1 MAAERDRPDEA
12 SGGAAEPEGKRVC
25 TPGNE
30 TSARHASI
38 AGTSGVAGDGGAG
51 TDACADSFNDDDV
64 HAMRLALEQAA
75 QAEALG
81 EVPVGAVVLDG
92 AGKVIGA
99 GFNRTISGHDPTGHA
114 EIVALRQAAQALGN
128 YRLPEA
134 SLFVTLEP
142 CAMCVGA
149 ILHARL
155 ARVVY
160 GAADPKTG
168 ACHSVINVPAIA
180 QLNHQTRV
188 EGGLLSQ
195 ECGEMLRRFFRMR
208 RQAAKA
214 ARPQEP

>member
-1 MAAERDRPDEA
+1 MAAEHDRRDEA
-12 SGGAAEPEGKRVC
+12 SGGP
-25 TPGNE
+25 P
-30 TSARHASI
+30 
-38 AGTSGVAGDGGAG
+38 GTSQASPSGAAPAAGNPRVAGDAEPGPEAFAESFGA
-51 TDACADSFNDDDV
+51 DDIN
-64 HAMRLALEQAA
+64 AMRIALELAA
-75 QAEALG
+75 QAEAAG

-92 AGKVIGA
+92 AGKVIGK
-99 GFNRTISGHDPTGHA
+99 GFNCTISGHDPTGHA

-160 GAADPKTG
+160 GTADPKTG
-168 ACHSVINVPAIA
+168 ACHSVLNVPAIA

-188 EGGLLSQ
+188 EGGLLAQ
-195 ECGEMLRRFFRMR
+195 ECGEMLRLFFRKR

-214 ARPQEP
+214 ARPQD